1 MGSGIS
7 LSKKQIVYMIK
18 QKIREEFELQES
30 MKNKIC
36 YHGYLLYENFDNE
49 ENFHNK
55 IKKLNDYLIYFN
67 DSKN

>member
-36 YHGYLLYENFDNE
+36 YDGYLLYENFDNE
-49 ENFHNK
+49 KNFHNK